1 MIHGSKEK
9 NVFRISSYLNRIIT
23 SECNMKK
30 KEFDPDLEEA
40 KRVPICRK
48 RTKGPAYDGEDF
60 EPRNRKK
67 SGKRF
72 HRKPTPKDIFGE
84 N

>member
-1 MIHGSKEK
+1 
-9 NVFRISSYLNRIIT
+9 
-23 SECNMKK
+23 MKK
-30 KEFDPDLEEA
+30 KEFDPDLEEV
-40 KRVPICRK
+40 KRVPIYRK
-48 RTKGPAYDGEDF
+48 RPKGPAYDNEDF

-72 HRKPTPKDIFGE
+72 HRKPTHKDGFGE